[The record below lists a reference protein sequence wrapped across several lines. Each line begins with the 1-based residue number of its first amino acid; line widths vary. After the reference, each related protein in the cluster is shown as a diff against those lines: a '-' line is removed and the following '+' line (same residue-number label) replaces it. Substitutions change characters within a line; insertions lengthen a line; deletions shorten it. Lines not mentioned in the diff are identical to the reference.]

1 MVHGVGSQ
9 RKLNRFPTNDI
20 TRAHTRNITRARMI
34 SRTYTIAGVKPRAI
48 RARILSN
55 YSSSMVCVG
64 SACLSSTGLDAHLT
78 VISVGPLPLASP
90 SRLVFSAYTVGFMRA
105 AIHL

>member
-9 RKLNRFPTNDI
+9 QKLGRIPTNDI

-34 SRTYTIAGVKPRAI
+34 SRAYTIAGVKPRAI

-55 YSSSMVCVG
+55 YSISRGCEG
-64 SACLSSTGLDAHLT
+64 SACLSSIGLEAHRT
-78 VISVGPLPLASP
+78 VISVGVLPLVSP
-90 SRLVFSAYTVGFMRA
+90 SRLLRS
-105 AIHL
+105 

>member
-9 RKLNRFPTNDI
+9 QKLGRIPTNDI
-20 TRAHTRNITRARMI
+20 TRAHTCDITRARMI
-34 SRTYTIAGVKPRAI
+34 SRTYTIAGMKPRAI

-55 YSSSMVCVG
+55 YSISRGCEG

-78 VISVGPLPLASP
+78 VISVGVLPLASP
-90 SRLVFSAYTVGFMRA
+90 SRLVRS
-105 AIHL
+105 